1 MSAERFEPPE
11 GRRWAQS
18 TPKPS
23 RRAGHSSIFHYP
35 TPPLLKAIIPIA
47 GAGKRLR
54 PFTYTQPKPL
64 IPVAG
69 KPILSYIIEQ
79 LRDLGVREYVFVLGY
94 LGSKVKDFVLENFP
108 EIEPRFVI
116 QADRRG
122 SGHAIWLA
130 EEAVAD
136 TKEVV
141 IAFGDTLLEGP
152 IDKVVHCE
160 HTCLAIKPV
169 DDPRAFGVVEVDK
182 RGHVRGMA
190 EKPRM
195 PRGNN
200 AMVGLYKISDYGA
213 LHASLTQVLAE
224 APSPSVEVTL
234 SDGLINLLDR
244 GHVMHTEQVDR
255 WYDCGNAE
263 VLLATNRALLEKRG
277 YGETQLPAFD
287 RTILVHPVTIGKGC
301 RISDAIIGPHASIGD
316 FATIDRTIVSDA
328 IVGRY
333 ARLHEVNLEHSIV
346 GNDTILTGQARRINI
361 GDHTELSL
369 E

>member
-1 MSAERFEPPE
+1 M
-11 GRRWAQS
+11 
-18 TPKPS
+18 
-23 RRAGHSSIFHYP
+23 
-35 TPPLLKAIIPIA
+35 KAIIPIA

-69 KPILSYIIEQ
+69 KPILSYIVEQ
-79 LRDLGVREYVFVLGY
+79 LVGLGIDEYVFVLGY
-94 LGSKVKDFVLENFP
+94 LGSKVREFVEEQFP
-108 EIEPRFVI
+108 EIEARFVI

-130 EEAVAD
+130 EEAVGD
-136 TKEVV
+136 EREVV
-141 IAFGDTLLEGP
+141 IVFGDTLLEGP
-152 IDKVVHCE
+152 LERIVHCA

-169 DDPRAFGVVEVDK
+169 EDPRAFGIVEL
-182 RGHVRGMA
+182 GEGSTVRGMA
-190 EKPRM
+190 EKPRL

-200 AMVGLYKISDYGA
+200 AMVGFYKISDYRA
-213 LHASLTQVLAE
+213 LHASLGQVLAE
-224 APSPSVEVTL
+224 APTDNEEITL
-234 SDGLINLLDR
+234 TDGLINLLDR
-244 GHVMHTEQVDR
+244 GHVMHAEQVDR

-263 VLLATNRALLEKRG
+263 VLLATNRALLEQRG
-277 YGETQLPAFD
+277 YAETQLPAFD

-316 FATIDRTIVSDA
+316 YATIDRTIVSDA

-333 ARLHEVNLEHSIV
+333 AQLHEVNLEHSVV

>member
-1 MSAERFEPPE
+1 M
-11 GRRWAQS
+11 
-18 TPKPS
+18 
-23 RRAGHSSIFHYP
+23 
-35 TPPLLKAIIPIA
+35 KAIIPIA

-69 KPILSYIIEQ
+69 KPILDYIIEQ

-94 LGSKVKDFVLENFP
+94 LGSKVKGHVQEAFP
-108 EIEPRFVI
+108 EIEARFVI
-116 QADRRG
+116 QAERRG

-130 EEAVAD
+130 EEALEGEQ
-136 TKEVV
+136 KVV

-152 IDKVVHCE
+152 IDQVVHCE

-169 DDPRAFGVVEVDK
+169 EDPRAFGIVEVDK
-182 RGHVRGMA
+182 KGMVRGMA
-190 EKPRM
+190 EKPRL

-200 AMVGLYKISDYGA
+200 AMVGLYKIADYAA
-213 LHASLTQVLAE
+213 LHASLTEVLAE
-224 APSPSVEVTL
+224 APDRSQEVTL
-234 SDGLINLLDR
+234 TDGLIHLLDR

-277 YGETQLPAFD
+277 YGDTQLPAFD

-316 FATIDRTIVSDA
+316 YATIDRTIVSDA

-333 ARLHEVNLEHSIV
+333 AQLHEVNLEHSIV

>member
-1 MSAERFEPPE
+1 M
-11 GRRWAQS
+11 
-18 TPKPS
+18 
-23 RRAGHSSIFHYP
+23 
-35 TPPLLKAIIPIA
+35 KAIIPIA

-69 KPILSYIIEQ
+69 KPILGYIVEQ
-79 LRDLGVREYVFVLGY
+79 LVALDVREFVFVLGY
-94 LGSKVKDFVLENFP
+94 LGSKVREFVAEQFP
-108 EIEPRFVI
+108 EIEAAFVI

-130 EEAVAD
+130 EEAVGGER
-136 TKEVV
+136 EVV
-141 IAFGDTLLEGP
+141 VAFGDTLLEGP
-152 IDKVVHCE
+152 IGEIVRCA

-169 DDPRAFGVVEVDK
+169 EDPRAFGIVELDEA
-182 RGHVRGMA
+182 GLVRGVA
-190 EKPRM
+190 EKPRL

-200 AMVGLYKISDYGA
+200 AMVGFYKISDYGA

-224 APSPSVEVTL
+224 APTASEEVTL
-234 SDGLINLLDR
+234 TDGLINLLDR
-244 GHVMHTEQVDR
+244 GHVMHAEQVDR

-263 VLLATNRALLEKRG
+263 VLLATNRALLEQRG
-277 YGETQLPAFD
+277 YADTQLPAFD

-316 FATIDRTIVSDA
+316 YATIERTIVSDA

-333 ARLHEVNLEHSIV
+333 AQLHEVNLEHSIV
-346 GNDTILTGQARRINI
+346 GNDTRLTGQARRINI